1 MSPPPALALRKG
13 CKVVCYR
20 RVLAVAL
27 SDEQSAGVTLSA
39 RLPAGIGKEKVMNST
54 VDIPPVQEMDAEA
67 FDVIIIGAGLSG
79 IGTAVR
85 LQRECPDRDFILLE
99 RREAIGGTWD
109 LFRYPGIRSDSDMHT
124 LGYDFK
130 PWEAEKSIADGPSIL
145 SYVNET
151 ADEHRIRERI
161 RFTQK
166 LIAADWSSERGQW
179 QLTVETPEG
188 IRRYRCGFLLMCA
201 GYYSYDQGY
210 EPDFEGKAAF
220 RGEWIHPQ
228 FWPDSLDHAD
238 KKVVVI
244 GSGATAMTLVP
255 NMARQ
260 ASHITMLQRS
270 PTYVVSRPS
279 IDGLANWLRRVLP
292 PKLAYDLVRWRNTL
306 WQQWMYGLSRIAP
319 GVLKRSLLKKVRA
332 EIGELVDVEK
342 HFTPRYN
349 PWDQRLCLVPDDDL
363 FRAIQ
368 SGKASVVTDH
378 IEKITENGVQLA
390 SGAHLDADIIVCATG
405 LELVVLGGAEFT
417 LDGEAIDFANEW
429 TYKGMMCSNIPN
441 MVHTFGYINASWTL
455 RADLIAT
462 WVCRLLNHMRTTGM
476 TTATPRIADE
486 LADSMSQRFWIDD
499 FSAGYMQR
507 VMHRFPKQGDQMPWM
522 NPQNYRKDRKMFR
535 DDPLQDDELVLE
547 PAGVVAEAAVLQEA
561 S

>member
-1 MSPPPALALRKG
+1 
-13 CKVVCYR
+13 
-20 RVLAVAL
+20 
-27 SDEQSAGVTLSA
+27 
-39 RLPAGIGKEKVMNST
+39 MNST
-54 VDIPPVQEMDAEA
+54 VDIPAIQRTDAET

-85 LQRECPDRDFILLE
+85 LQRDCPVRDFILLE

-151 ADEHRIRERI
+151 ADEYRIRERI
-161 RFTQK
+161 RFSQK
-166 LIAADWSSERGQW
+166 LVAADWCSDRGQW
-179 QLTVETPEG
+179 ELTVDTLDG
-188 IRRYRCGFLLMCA
+188 VRLYRCSFLMMCA

-210 EPDFEGKAAF
+210 EPEFEGRASF
-220 RGEWIHPQ
+220 TGDWVHPQ
-228 FWPDSLDHAD
+228 FWPEDLDHSG

-255 NMARQ
+255 NMSRQ
-260 ASHITMLQRS
+260 ANHVTMLQRS

-279 IDGLANWLRRVLP
+279 VDGLANWLRKRLP
-292 PKLAYDLVRWRNTL
+292 PKLAYTLVRWRNTV
-306 WQQWMYGLSRIAP
+306 WQQWMYQLSRVAP
-319 GVLKRSLLKKVRA
+319 SVLKRSLLKKVHE

-363 FRAIQ
+363 FRSIQ
-368 SGKASVVTDH
+368 AGKASVVTDH
-378 IEKITENGVQLA
+378 IEKITPTGIQLV
-390 SGAHLDADIIVCATG
+390 SGEHLDADIIVCATG
-405 LELVVLGGAEFT
+405 LELLILGGAEFT
-417 LDGEAIDFANEW
+417 LDGDVIDFANEW
-429 TYKGMMCSNIPN
+429 TYKGMMCSNVPN

-455 RADLIAT
+455 RADLIAG
-462 WVCRLLNHMRTTGM
+462 WVCRLLNHMRETGATTV
-476 TTATPRIADE
+476 TPQISDE
-486 LADSMSQRFWIDD
+486 LADSMTRRFWIDD

-507 VMHRFPKQGDQMPWM
+507 VMHRFPKQGDEMAWM

-535 DDPLQDDELVLE
+535 DDPIVDEALNFGT
-547 PAGVVAEAAVLQEA
+547 AVAATEVSELQEA

>member
-1 MSPPPALALRKG
+1 
-13 CKVVCYR
+13 
-20 RVLAVAL
+20 
-27 SDEQSAGVTLSA
+27 
-39 RLPAGIGKEKVMNST
+39 MNST
-54 VDIPPVQEMDAEA
+54 VDIPPVQEIDAEA

-85 LQRECPDRDFILLE
+85 LQRDCPDRDFILLE

-161 RFTQK
+161 RFSQK
-166 LIAADWSSERGQW
+166 LVAADWISERSQW

-188 IRRYRCGFLLMCA
+188 VRRYRCGLLMMCA

-210 EPDFEGKAAF
+210 EPDFAGKGSF
-220 RGEWIHPQ
+220 KGEWIHPQ
-228 FWPDSLDHAD
+228 FWPDNLDHAD

-255 NMARQ
+255 NMSRQ
-260 ASHITMLQRS
+260 ASHVTMLQRS
-270 PTYVVSRPS
+270 PTYVISRPS

-292 PKLAYDLVRWRNTL
+292 PKLAYDLVRWRNTV
-306 WQQWMYGLSRIAP
+306 WQQWMYKLTRVAP
-319 GVLKRSLLKKVRA
+319 GVVKRSLLKKVRE
-332 EIGELVDVEK
+332 EIGEMVDVEK

-368 SGKASVVTDH
+368 SGKASVVTDQ
-378 IEKITENGVQLA
+378 IEKITEGGVQLA
-390 SGAHLDADIIVCATG
+390 SGDHLDADIIVCATG

-417 LDGEAIDFANEW
+417 LDGQAIDFANEW

-476 TTATPRIADE
+476 TTATPRITDE
-486 LADSMSQRFWIDD
+486 LAASMTQRFWIDD

-535 DDPLQDDELVLE
+535 DDPIQDAELIFE
-547 PAGVVAEAAVLQEA
+547 RAGVVAEAAVLQEA

>member
-1 MSPPPALALRKG
+1 
-13 CKVVCYR
+13 
-20 RVLAVAL
+20 
-27 SDEQSAGVTLSA
+27 
-39 RLPAGIGKEKVMNST
+39 MNST
-54 VDIPPVQEMDAEA
+54 VDIPPVQEVDAEA
-67 FDVIIIGAGLSG
+67 FDAIIIGAGLSG

-85 LQRECPDRDFILLE
+85 LQRDCPDRDFTLLE
-99 RREAIGGTWD
+99 RRDAIGGTWD

-130 PWEAEKSIADGPSIL
+130 PWEAEKTIADGPSIL

-161 RFTQK
+161 RFGQK
-166 LIAADWSSERGQW
+166 LVSADWCSERGQW
-179 QLTVETPEG
+179 QLTVDTPEG
-188 IRRYRCGFLLMCA
+188 TRHYRCGFLMMCA

-210 EPDFEGKAAF
+210 EPEFEGKAAF
-220 RGEWIHPQ
+220 KGEWVHPQ
-228 FWPDSLDHAD
+228 FWPDNLDHAD

-255 NMARQ
+255 NMSRQ
-260 ASHITMLQRS
+260 ATHVTMLQRS
-270 PTYVVSRPS
+270 PTYVISRPS

-306 WQQWMYGLSRIAP
+306 WQQWMYNLSRIAP

-378 IEKITENGVQLA
+378 IERITENGVQLV
-390 SGAHLDADIIVCATG
+390 SGTHLDADIIVCATG

-417 LDGEAIDFANEW
+417 LDGESIDFANEW

-486 LADSMSQRFWIDD
+486 VADSMSQRFWIDD

-535 DDPLQDDELVLE
+535 DDPIQDDELVLE
-547 PAGVVAEAAVLQEA
+547 RAGVLTEAAVLQEA

>member
-1 MSPPPALALRKG
+1 
-13 CKVVCYR
+13 
-20 RVLAVAL
+20 
-27 SDEQSAGVTLSA
+27 
-39 RLPAGIGKEKVMNST
+39 MNST

-166 LIAADWSSERGQW
+166 LIAADWCSERSQW

-210 EPDFEGKAAF
+210 EPDFEGKAVF
-220 RGEWIHPQ
+220 RGKWIQPQ
-228 FWPDSLDHAD
+228 FWPDSLDYAD

-292 PKLAYDLVRWRNTL
+292 PKLAYDLVRWRNTV

-378 IEKITENGVQLA
+378 IEKITENGVQLV

-417 LDGEAIDFANEW
+417 LDGEAIDFAKEW

-486 LADSMSQRFWIDD
+486 VADSMSQRFWIDD

-547 PAGVVAEAAVLQEA
+547 RAGALAEAAVLQEA

>member
-1 MSPPPALALRKG
+1 
-13 CKVVCYR
+13 
-20 RVLAVAL
+20 
-27 SDEQSAGVTLSA
+27 
-39 RLPAGIGKEKVMNST
+39 MNST
-54 VDIPPVQEMDAEA
+54 VDIPPVQEIDAEA

-85 LQRECPDRDFILLE
+85 LQRDCPDRDFILLE

-161 RFTQK
+161 RFSQK
-166 LIAADWSSERGQW
+166 LIAADWISERSQW

-188 IRRYRCGFLLMCA
+188 VRRYRCGLLMMCA

-210 EPDFEGKAAF
+210 EPDFAGKASF
-220 RGEWIHPQ
+220 KGEWVHPQ
-228 FWPDSLDHAD
+228 FWPDNLDHAD

-255 NMARQ
+255 NMSRQ
-260 ASHITMLQRS
+260 ASHVTMLQRS
-270 PTYVVSRPS
+270 PTYVISRPS

-292 PKLAYDLVRWRNTL
+292 PKLAYDLVRWRNTV
-306 WQQWMYGLSRIAP
+306 WQQWMYKLTRVAP
-319 GVLKRSLLKKVRA
+319 GVVKRSLLKKVRE
-332 EIGELVDVEK
+332 EIGEMVDVEK

-368 SGKASVVTDH
+368 SGKASVVTDQ
-378 IEKITENGVQLA
+378 IEKITEGGVQLA
-390 SGAHLDADIIVCATG
+390 SGDHLDADIIVCATG

-417 LDGEAIDFANEW
+417 LDGQAIDFANEW

-486 LADSMSQRFWIDD
+486 LAASMTQRFWIDD

-535 DDPLQDDELVLE
+535 DDPIQDAELIFE
-547 PAGVVAEAAVLQEA
+547 RAGVVAEAAVLQEA

>member
-1 MSPPPALALRKG
+1 
-13 CKVVCYR
+13 
-20 RVLAVAL
+20 
-27 SDEQSAGVTLSA
+27 
-39 RLPAGIGKEKVMNST
+39 MNST
-54 VDIPPVQEMDAEA
+54 VDIPAIQDMDAEF

-85 LQRECPDRDFILLE
+85 LQRDCPDRDFILLE

-151 ADEHRIRERI
+151 ADEYRIRERI
-161 RFTQK
+161 RFSQK
-166 LIAADWSSERGQW
+166 LVAADWCSERGQW
-179 QLTVETPEG
+179 ELTVDTSDG
-188 IRRYRCGFLLMCA
+188 VRRYRCGFLMMCA

-210 EPDFEGKAAF
+210 EPEFEGKASF
-220 RGEWIHPQ
+220 DGEWVHPQ
-228 FWPDSLDHAD
+228 FWPEDLDHAS

-255 NMARQ
+255 NMSRQ
-260 ASHITMLQRS
+260 AAHVTMLQRS

-279 IDGLANWLRRVLP
+279 VDGLANWLRKRLP
-292 PKLAYDLVRWRNTL
+292 PKLAYGLVRWRNTV
-306 WQQWMYGLSRIAP
+306 WQQWMYQLSRVAP
-319 GVLKRSLLKKVRA
+319 GVLKRSLLKKVRE
-332 EIGELVDVEK
+332 EIGELVDVDK

-378 IEKITENGVQLA
+378 IEKITPSGVQLM
-390 SGAHLDADIIVCATG
+390 SGEHLDADIIVCATG
-405 LELVVLGGAEFT
+405 LELVILGGAEFT

-429 TYKGMMCSNIPN
+429 TYKGMMCSNVPN

-455 RADLIAT
+455 RADLIAN
-462 WVCRLLNHMRTTGM
+462 WMCRLLNHMRQVGATTV
-476 TTATPRIADE
+476 TPRIADE
-486 LADSMSQRFWIDD
+486 LAESMTQRFWIDD

-507 VMHRFPKQGDQMPWM
+507 VMHRFPKQGDEMPWM

-535 DDPLQDDELVLE
+535 DEPIVDEVLNFGTAAAATE
-547 PAGVVAEAAVLQEA
+547 VAALQEA

>member
-1 MSPPPALALRKG
+1 
-13 CKVVCYR
+13 
-20 RVLAVAL
+20 
-27 SDEQSAGVTLSA
+27 
-39 RLPAGIGKEKVMNST
+39 MNST

-85 LQRECPDRDFILLE
+85 LQRDCPDRDFILLE
-99 RREAIGGTWD
+99 RRDAIGGTWD

-151 ADEHRIRERI
+151 ADEHRIRDRI
-161 RFTQK
+161 RFGQK
-166 LIAADWSSERGQW
+166 LVAADWCRERGQW
-179 QLTVETPEG
+179 QLTVDTPEG
-188 IRRYRCGFLLMCA
+188 ARRYRCGFLLMCA

-210 EPDFEGKAAF
+210 EPEFEGKAAF
-220 RGEWIHPQ
+220 KGEWVHPQ
-228 FWPDSLDHAD
+228 FWPESLDHAD

-255 NMARQ
+255 NMSRHAT
-260 ASHITMLQRS
+260 HVTMLQRS

-279 IDGLANWLRRVLP
+279 IDGLANWLRHVLP
-292 PKLAYDLVRWRNTL
+292 PKLAYDLVRWRNTV
-306 WQQWMYGLSRIAP
+306 WQQWMYSLSRIAP

-378 IEKITENGVQLA
+378 IEKITENGVQLV

-405 LELVVLGGAEFT
+405 LELVLLGGAEFT

-547 PAGVVAEAAVLQEA
+547 RAGVVAEAAVLQEA

>member
-1 MSPPPALALRKG
+1 
-13 CKVVCYR
+13 
-20 RVLAVAL
+20 
-27 SDEQSAGVTLSA
+27 
-39 RLPAGIGKEKVMNST
+39 MNST

-85 LQRECPDRDFILLE
+85 LQRDCPDRDFILLE
-99 RREAIGGTWD
+99 RRDAIGGTWD

-151 ADEHRIRERI
+151 ADEHRIRDRI
-161 RFTQK
+161 RFGQK
-166 LIAADWSSERGQW
+166 LMAADWCSERGQW
-179 QLTVETPEG
+179 QLTVDTPEG
-188 IRRYRCGFLLMCA
+188 VRRYRCGFLMMCA
-201 GYYSYDQGY
+201 GYYSYDKGY
-210 EPDFEGKAAF
+210 EPEFEGKATF
-220 RGEWIHPQ
+220 RGEWVHPQ
-228 FWPDSLDHAD
+228 FWPAILDHAN

-255 NMARQ
+255 NMSRQ
-260 ASHITMLQRS
+260 ATHVTMLQRS
-270 PTYVVSRPS
+270 PTYVISRPS

-292 PKLAYDLVRWRNTL
+292 PKLAYDLVRWRNTV
-306 WQQWMYGLSRIAP
+306 WQQWMYKLTRVAP
-319 GVLKRSLLKKVRA
+319 GVVKRSLLKKVRA

-378 IEKITENGVQLA
+378 IEKITDSGVQLV
-390 SGAHLDADIIVCATG
+390 SGTHLDADIIVCATG

-417 LDGEAIDFANEW
+417 LDGQEIDFANEW

-462 WVCRLLNHMRTTGM
+462 WACRLLNHMRTTGM

-547 PAGVVAEAAVLQEA
+547 PAGVVADAAVLQEA

>member
-1 MSPPPALALRKG
+1 
-13 CKVVCYR
+13 
-20 RVLAVAL
+20 
-27 SDEQSAGVTLSA
+27 
-39 RLPAGIGKEKVMNST
+39 MNST
-54 VDIPPVQEMDAEA
+54 VDIPPVQEIDAEA

-85 LQRECPDRDFILLE
+85 LQRDCPDRDFILLE

-161 RFTQK
+161 RFSQK
-166 LIAADWSSERGQW
+166 LVAADWISERSQW

-188 IRRYRCGFLLMCA
+188 VRRYRCGLLMMCA

-210 EPDFEGKAAF
+210 EPDFAGKGSF
-220 RGEWIHPQ
+220 KGEWIHPQ
-228 FWPDSLDHAD
+228 FWPDNLDHAD

-255 NMARQ
+255 NMSRQ
-260 ASHITMLQRS
+260 ASHVTMLQRS
-270 PTYVVSRPS
+270 PTYVISRPS

-292 PKLAYDLVRWRNTL
+292 PKLAYDLVRWRNTV
-306 WQQWMYGLSRIAP
+306 WQQWMYKLTRVAP
-319 GVLKRSLLKKVRA
+319 GVVKRSLLKKVRE
-332 EIGELVDVEK
+332 EIGEMVDVEK

-368 SGKASVVTDH
+368 SGKASVVTDQ
-378 IEKITENGVQLA
+378 IEKITEGGVQLA
-390 SGAHLDADIIVCATG
+390 SGDHLDADIIVCATG

-417 LDGEAIDFANEW
+417 LDGHAIDFANEW

-476 TTATPRIADE
+476 TTATPRITDE
-486 LADSMSQRFWIDD
+486 LAASMTQRFWIDD

-535 DDPLQDDELVLE
+535 DDPIQDAELVFE
-547 PAGVVAEAAVLQEA
+547 RAGVVAEAAVLQEA

>member
-1 MSPPPALALRKG
+1 
-13 CKVVCYR
+13 
-20 RVLAVAL
+20 
-27 SDEQSAGVTLSA
+27 
-39 RLPAGIGKEKVMNST
+39 MNST
-54 VDIPPVQEMDAEA
+54 VDIPPMKEVDAEA

-85 LQRECPDRDFILLE
+85 LQRDCPDRDFILLE
-99 RREAIGGTWD
+99 RRDAIGGTWD

-151 ADEHRIRERI
+151 ADEHRIRDRI
-161 RFTQK
+161 RFGQK
-166 LIAADWSSERGQW
+166 LVGADWCSERGQW
-179 QLTVETPEG
+179 QLTVDTPEG
-188 IRRYRCGFLLMCA
+188 VRRYRCGFLLMCA

-210 EPDFEGKAAF
+210 EPEFEGKAAF
-220 RGEWIHPQ
+220 KGEWVHPQ
-228 FWPDSLDHAD
+228 FWPDSLDHAH

-255 NMARQ
+255 NMSRHAT
-260 ASHITMLQRS
+260 HVTMLQRS
-270 PTYVVSRPS
+270 PTYVISRPS

-292 PKLAYDLVRWRNTL
+292 PKLAYDLVRWRNTI
-306 WQQWMYGLSRIAP
+306 WQQWMYALTRVAP
-319 GVLKRSLLKKVRA
+319 GVVKRSLLKKVRA
-332 EIGELVDVEK
+332 EIGDLVDVEK

-349 PWDQRLCLVPDDDL
+349 PWDQRLCLLPDDDL

-368 SGKASVVTDH
+368 SGKASVVTNH
-378 IEKITENGVQLA
+378 IEKITENGVQLV
-390 SGAHLDADIIVCATG
+390 SGAHLDADIIICATG
-405 LELVVLGGAEFT
+405 LELVLLGGAEFT

-499 FSAGYMQR
+499 FSAGYMRR

-535 DDPLQDDELVLE
+535 DDTLQDDELVLE
-547 PAGVVAEAAVLQEA
+547 RAGVVAEAAVLQEA

>member
-1 MSPPPALALRKG
+1 
-13 CKVVCYR
+13 
-20 RVLAVAL
+20 
-27 SDEQSAGVTLSA
+27 
-39 RLPAGIGKEKVMNST
+39 MNST
-54 VDIPPVQEMDAEA
+54 VDIPPVQEIDAEA

-85 LQRECPDRDFILLE
+85 LRRDCPDRDFILLE

-161 RFTQK
+161 RFSQK
-166 LIAADWSSERGQW
+166 LVAADWISERSQW

-188 IRRYRCGFLLMCA
+188 VRRYRCGLLMMCA

-210 EPDFEGKAAF
+210 EPDFAGKGSF
-220 RGEWIHPQ
+220 KGEWIHPQ
-228 FWPDSLDHAD
+228 FWPDNLDHAD

-255 NMARQ
+255 NMSRQ
-260 ASHITMLQRS
+260 ASHVTMLQRS
-270 PTYVVSRPS
+270 PTYVISRPS

-292 PKLAYDLVRWRNTL
+292 PKLAYDLVRWRNTV
-306 WQQWMYGLSRIAP
+306 WQQWMYKLTRVAP
-319 GVLKRSLLKKVRA
+319 GVVKRSLLKKVRE
-332 EIGELVDVEK
+332 EIGEMVDVEK

-368 SGKASVVTDH
+368 SGKASVVTDQ
-378 IEKITENGVQLA
+378 IEKITEGGVQLA
-390 SGAHLDADIIVCATG
+390 SGDHLDADIIVCATG

-417 LDGEAIDFANEW
+417 LDGHAIDFANEW

-462 WVCRLLNHMRTTGM
+462 WVCRLLNHMRTAGM
-476 TTATPRIADE
+476 TTATPRITDE
-486 LADSMSQRFWIDD
+486 LAASMTQRFWIDD

-535 DDPLQDDELVLE
+535 DDPIQDAELIFE
-547 PAGVVAEAAVLQEA
+547 RAGVVAEAAVLQEA

>member
-1 MSPPPALALRKG
+1 
-13 CKVVCYR
+13 
-20 RVLAVAL
+20 
-27 SDEQSAGVTLSA
+27 
-39 RLPAGIGKEKVMNST
+39 MNSEVKIT
-54 VDIPPVQEMDAEA
+54 ESTTADAEC
-67 FDVIIIGAGLSG
+67 FDVIVIGAGLSG

-85 LQRECPDRDFILLE
+85 LQRDCPDRNYVLLE

-130 PWEAEKSIADGPSIL
+130 PWEAEKTIADGPSIL

-151 ADEHRIRERI
+151 ADEYRIRDHI
-161 RFTQK
+161 RFRQK
-166 LIAADWSSERGQW
+166 LVAADWCSQRSQW

-188 IRRYRCGFLLMCA
+188 IRRYRCGFLMMCA
-201 GYYSYDQGY
+201 GYYSYEQGY
-210 EPDFEGKAAF
+210 EPEFEGKSDF
-220 RGEWIHPQ
+220 RGDWIHPQ
-228 FWPDSLDHAD
+228 FWPDALAYED

-255 NMARQ
+255 NMSRK
-260 ASHITMLQRS
+260 ASHVTMLQRS
-270 PTYVVSRPS
+270 PTYVISRPS
-279 IDGLANWLRRVLP
+279 VDGFANWLRRYLP
-292 PKLAYDLVRWRNTL
+292 PKLAYDIVRWRNTV
-306 WQQWMYGLSRIAP
+306 WQQWMYQLTRVAP
-319 GVLKRSLLKKVRA
+319 GMVKRSLLKKVRE
-332 EIGELVDVEK
+332 EIGELVDIEK

-378 IEKITENGVQLA
+378 IQKITDGGVELV
-390 SGAHLDADIIVCATG
+390 SGEHLDADIIVCATG
-405 LELVVLGGAEFT
+405 LELVILGGAEFT
-417 LDGEAIDFANEW
+417 LDGEAIDLANEW

-462 WVCRLLNHMRTTGM
+462 WLCRLLNHMRAEGM
-476 TTATPRIADE
+476 KTATPRISEE
-486 LADSMSQRFWIDD
+486 LAATMSQRFWIDD

-507 VMHRFPKQGDQMPWM
+507 VMHRFPKQGDCMPWM

-535 DDPLQDDELVLE
+535 DDPIVDEALVFDAVAPVLE
-547 PAGVVAEAAVLQEA
+547 PALEKVG
-561 S
+561 

>member
-1 MSPPPALALRKG
+1 
-13 CKVVCYR
+13 
-20 RVLAVAL
+20 
-27 SDEQSAGVTLSA
+27 
-39 RLPAGIGKEKVMNST
+39 MNST

-85 LQRECPDRDFILLE
+85 LQRDCPDRDFILLE
-99 RREAIGGTWD
+99 RRDAIGGTWD

-151 ADEHRIRERI
+151 ADEHRIRDRI
-161 RFTQK
+161 RFGQK
-166 LIAADWSSERGQW
+166 LVAADWCSERGQW
-179 QLTVETPEG
+179 QLTVDTPEG
-188 IRRYRCGFLLMCA
+188 VRRYRCGFLMMCA

-210 EPDFEGKAAF
+210 EPEFEGKAAF
-220 RGEWIHPQ
+220 KGEWVHPQ
-228 FWPDSLDHAD
+228 FWPGSLDHAD

-255 NMARQ
+255 NMSRHAT
-260 ASHITMLQRS
+260 HVTMLQRS

-279 IDGLANWLRRVLP
+279 IDGLANSLRRVLP
-292 PKLAYDLVRWRNTL
+292 PKLAYDLVRWRNTV
-306 WQQWMYGLSRIAP
+306 WQQWMYSLSRIAP

-378 IEKITENGVQLA
+378 IEKITENGVQLV

-405 LELVVLGGAEFT
+405 LELVLLGGAEFT

-535 DDPLQDDELVLE
+535 DDPLQDDELVLGR
-547 PAGVVAEAAVLQEA
+547 AGVVAEAAVLQEA

>member
-1 MSPPPALALRKG
+1 
-13 CKVVCYR
+13 
-20 RVLAVAL
+20 
-27 SDEQSAGVTLSA
+27 
-39 RLPAGIGKEKVMNST
+39 MNST
-54 VDIPPVQEMDAEA
+54 VDIPAIQRMDAET

-85 LQRECPDRDFILLE
+85 LQRDCPDRDFILLE
-99 RREAIGGTWD
+99 RREAVGGTWD

-151 ADEHRIRERI
+151 ADEYRIRDRI
-161 RFTQK
+161 RFNQK
-166 LIAADWSSERGQW
+166 LLMADWCSERGQW
-179 QLTVETPEG
+179 ELTVDTPDG
-188 IRRYRCGFLLMCA
+188 VRRYRCGFLMMCA

-210 EPDFEGKAAF
+210 EPEFEGKASF
-220 RGEWIHPQ
+220 EGEWVHPQ
-228 FWPDSLDHAD
+228 FWPGDLDHAD

-255 NMARQ
+255 NMSRQ
-260 ASHITMLQRS
+260 AAHVTMLQRS
-270 PTYVVSRPS
+270 PTYVASRPS
-279 IDGLANWLRRVLP
+279 VDGLANWLRKRLP
-292 PKLAYDLVRWRNTL
+292 PKLAYDLIRWRNTV
-306 WQQWMYGLSRIAP
+306 WQQWMYQLSRVAP
-319 GVLKRSLLKKVRA
+319 GVLKRSLLKKVRE

-378 IEKITENGVQLA
+378 TEKVTPSGIQLV
-390 SGAHLDADIIVCATG
+390 SGEHLDADIIVCATG
-405 LELVVLGGAEFT
+405 LELVILGGAEFT

-429 TYKGMMCSNIPN
+429 TYKGMMCSNVPN
-441 MVHTFGYINASWTL
+441 MAHTFGYINASWTL
-455 RADLIAT
+455 RADLIAN
-462 WVCRLLNHMRTTGM
+462 WMCRLLNHMRETGATTV
-476 TTATPRIADE
+476 TPRIASE
-486 LADSMSQRFWIDD
+486 LAESMTQRFWIDD

-507 VMHRFPKQGDQMPWM
+507 VMHRFPKQGDEMPWM

-535 DDPLQDDELVLE
+535 DEPIVDEVLSF
-547 PAGVVAEAAVLQEA
+547 GTVVAATEVSELQEA

>member
-1 MSPPPALALRKG
+1 
-13 CKVVCYR
+13 
-20 RVLAVAL
+20 
-27 SDEQSAGVTLSA
+27 
-39 RLPAGIGKEKVMNST
+39 MNST

-67 FDVIIIGAGLSG
+67 FDAIIIGAGLSG

-85 LQRECPDRDFILLE
+85 LQRDCPDRDFILLE

-210 EPDFEGKAAF
+210 EPDFEGKAVF
-220 RGEWIHPQ
+220 RGKWIQPQ
-228 FWPDSLDHAD
+228 FWPDSLDYAD

-292 PKLAYDLVRWRNTL
+292 PKLAYDLVRWRNTV
-306 WQQWMYGLSRIAP
+306 WQQRMYDLSRIAP

-378 IEKITENGVQLA
+378 IEKITENGVQLV

-417 LDGEAIDFANEW
+417 LDGEAIDFAKEW

-486 LADSMSQRFWIDD
+486 VADSMSQRFWIDD

-547 PAGVVAEAAVLQEA
+547 RAGALAEAAVLQEA

>member
-1 MSPPPALALRKG
+1 
-13 CKVVCYR
+13 
-20 RVLAVAL
+20 
-27 SDEQSAGVTLSA
+27 
-39 RLPAGIGKEKVMNST
+39 MNST
-54 VDIPPVQEMDAEA
+54 VDIPPVQEIDAEA

-85 LQRECPDRDFILLE
+85 LQRDCPDRDFILLE

-161 RFTQK
+161 RFSQK
-166 LIAADWSSERGQW
+166 LVAADWISERSQW

-188 IRRYRCGFLLMCA
+188 VRRYRCGLLMMCA

-210 EPDFEGKAAF
+210 EPDFAGKGSF
-220 RGEWIHPQ
+220 KGEWIHPQ
-228 FWPDSLDHAD
+228 FWPDNLDHAD

-255 NMARQ
+255 NMSRQ
-260 ASHITMLQRS
+260 ASHVTMLQRS
-270 PTYVVSRPS
+270 PTYVISRPS

-292 PKLAYDLVRWRNTL
+292 PKLAYDLVRWRNTV
-306 WQQWMYGLSRIAP
+306 WQQWMYKLTRVAP
-319 GVLKRSLLKKVRA
+319 GVVKRSLLKKVRE
-332 EIGELVDVEK
+332 EIGEMVDVEK

-368 SGKASVVTDH
+368 SGKASVVTDQ
-378 IEKITENGVQLA
+378 IEKITEGGVQLA
-390 SGAHLDADIIVCATG
+390 SGDHLDADIIVCATG

-417 LDGEAIDFANEW
+417 LDGHAIDFANEW

-476 TTATPRIADE
+476 TTATPRINDE
-486 LADSMSQRFWIDD
+486 LAASMTQRFWIDD

-535 DDPLQDDELVLE
+535 DDPIQDAELIFE
-547 PAGVVAEAAVLQEA
+547 RAGVLAEAAVLQEA

>member
-1 MSPPPALALRKG
+1 
-13 CKVVCYR
+13 
-20 RVLAVAL
+20 
-27 SDEQSAGVTLSA
+27 
-39 RLPAGIGKEKVMNST
+39 MNST
-54 VDIPPVQEMDAEA
+54 VDIPPVQEIDAEA

-85 LQRECPDRDFILLE
+85 LQRDCPDRDFILLE

-161 RFTQK
+161 RFSQK
-166 LIAADWSSERGQW
+166 LVAADWISERSQW

-188 IRRYRCGFLLMCA
+188 VRRYRCGLLMMCA

-210 EPDFEGKAAF
+210 EPDFAGKGSF
-220 RGEWIHPQ
+220 KGEWIHPQ
-228 FWPDSLDHAD
+228 FWPDNLDHAD

-255 NMARQ
+255 NMSRQ
-260 ASHITMLQRS
+260 ASHVTMLQRS
-270 PTYVVSRPS
+270 PTYVISRPS

-292 PKLAYDLVRWRNTL
+292 PKLAYDLVRWRNTV
-306 WQQWMYGLSRIAP
+306 WQQWMYKLTRVAP
-319 GVLKRSLLKKVRA
+319 GVVKRSLLKKVRE
-332 EIGELVDVEK
+332 EIGEMVDVEK

-368 SGKASVVTDH
+368 SGKASVVTDQ
-378 IEKITENGVQLA
+378 IETITEGGVQLA
-390 SGAHLDADIIVCATG
+390 SGDHLDADIIVCATG

-417 LDGEAIDFANEW
+417 RDGQAIDFANEW

-476 TTATPRIADE
+476 TTATPRITDE
-486 LADSMSQRFWIDD
+486 LAASMTQRFWIDD

-535 DDPLQDDELVLE
+535 DDPIQDAELIFE
-547 PAGVVAEAAVLQEA
+547 RAGVVEEAAVLQEA

>member
-1 MSPPPALALRKG
+1 
-13 CKVVCYR
+13 
-20 RVLAVAL
+20 
-27 SDEQSAGVTLSA
+27 
-39 RLPAGIGKEKVMNST
+39 MNST
-54 VDIPPVQEMDAEA
+54 VDIPPVQEIDAEA

-85 LQRECPDRDFILLE
+85 LQRDCPDRDFILLE

-109 LFRYPGIRSDSDMHT
+109 LFRYPGIRSDSDMQT

-161 RFTQK
+161 RFSQK
-166 LIAADWSSERGQW
+166 LIAADWISERSQW

-188 IRRYRCGFLLMCA
+188 VRRYRCGLLMMCA

-210 EPDFEGKAAF
+210 EPDFAGKGSF
-220 RGEWIHPQ
+220 KGEWIHPQ
-228 FWPDSLDHAD
+228 FWPDNLDHTG

-255 NMARQ
+255 NMSRQ
-260 ASHITMLQRS
+260 ASHVTMLQRS
-270 PTYVVSRPS
+270 PTYVISRPS

-292 PKLAYDLVRWRNTL
+292 PKLAYDLVRWRNTV
-306 WQQWMYGLSRIAP
+306 WQQWMYKLTRVAP
-319 GVLKRSLLKKVRA
+319 GVVKRSLLKKVRE
-332 EIGELVDVEK
+332 EIGEMVDVEK

-368 SGKASVVTDH
+368 SGKASVVTDQ
-378 IEKITENGVQLA
+378 IEKITEGGVQLA
-390 SGAHLDADIIVCATG
+390 SGDHLDADIIVCATG
-405 LELVVLGGAEFT
+405 LELVVLGGADFT
-417 LDGEAIDFANEW
+417 LDGQAIDFANEW

-476 TTATPRIADE
+476 TTATPRITDE
-486 LADSMSQRFWIDD
+486 LAASMTQRFWIDD

-535 DDPLQDDELVLE
+535 DDPIQDAELVFE
-547 PAGVVAEAAVLQEA
+547 RAGVVAEAAVLQEA

>member
-1 MSPPPALALRKG
+1 
-13 CKVVCYR
+13 
-20 RVLAVAL
+20 
-27 SDEQSAGVTLSA
+27 
-39 RLPAGIGKEKVMNST
+39 MNST
-54 VDIPPVQEMDAEA
+54 VDIPGMQQMDAET
-67 FDVIIIGAGLSG
+67 FDVIVIGAGLSG
-79 IGTAVR
+79 VGTAVR
-85 LQRECPDRDFILLE
+85 LQRDCPDRDFILLE

-130 PWEAEKSIADGPSIL
+130 PWEAEKTIADGPSIL

-151 ADEHRIRERI
+151 ADEYRIRERI
-161 RFTQK
+161 RFSQK
-166 LIAADWSSERGQW
+166 LIAANWSSERSQW
-179 QLTVETPEG
+179 QLTVETPDG
-188 IRRYRCGFLLMCA
+188 TRCYRCGFLMMCA

-210 EPDFEGKAAF
+210 EPEFEGKASF
-220 RGEWIHPQ
+220 SGEWVHPQ
-228 FWPDSLDHAD
+228 FWPENLDHRD
-238 KKVVVI
+238 KTVVVI

-255 NMARQ
+255 NMARG
-260 ASHITMLQRS
+260 AKKVTMLQRS

-279 IDGLANWLRRVLP
+279 VDGLANRLRRFLP
-292 PKLAYDLVRWRNTL
+292 PKLAYDIVRWRNTL
-306 WQQWMYGLSRIAP
+306 WQQWMYKLSRIAP
-319 GVLKRSLLKKVRA
+319 GVLKRSLLKKVRE
-332 EIGELVDVEK
+332 EIGEMVDVEK

-378 IEKITENGVQLA
+378 VEKITGTGVQLA
-390 SGAHLDADIIVCATG
+390 SGEHLDADIIVCATG
-405 LELVVLGGAEFT
+405 LELVILGGAEFT
-417 LDGEAIDFANEW
+417 LDGEVIDFANEW

-455 RADLIAT
+455 RSDLIAT
-462 WVCRLLNHMRTTGM
+462 WVCRLLNHMRAREW
-476 TTATPRIADE
+476 TTATPRIASE
-486 LADSMSQRFWIDD
+486 LAESMSQRFWIDD

-522 NPQNYRKDRKMFR
+522 NPQDYRKDRKMFR
-535 DDPLQDDELVLE
+535 DDPLEDEALTFERVAVITDV
-547 PAGVVAEAAVLQEA
+547 PALQEA

>member
-1 MSPPPALALRKG
+1 
-13 CKVVCYR
+13 
-20 RVLAVAL
+20 
-27 SDEQSAGVTLSA
+27 
-39 RLPAGIGKEKVMNST
+39 MNST
-54 VDIPPVQEMDAEA
+54 VDIPGMQQMDAET
-67 FDVIIIGAGLSG
+67 FDVIVIGAGLSG
-79 IGTAVR
+79 VGTAVR
-85 LQRECPDRDFILLE
+85 LQRDCPDRDFILLE

-130 PWEAEKSIADGPSIL
+130 PWEAEKTIADGPSIL

-151 ADEHRIRERI
+151 ADEYRIRERI
-161 RFTQK
+161 RFSQK

-179 QLTVETPEG
+179 QLTVETPDG
-188 IRRYRCGFLLMCA
+188 IRRYRCGFLMMCA

-210 EPDFEGKAAF
+210 EPEFEGKASF
-220 RGEWIHPQ
+220 SGEWVHPQ
-228 FWPDSLDHAD
+228 FWPENLDHTD
-238 KKVVVI
+238 KTVVVI

-255 NMARQ
+255 NMARR
-260 ASHITMLQRS
+260 ARKVTMLQRS

-279 IDGLANWLRRVLP
+279 VDGLANGLRRFLP
-292 PKLAYDLVRWRNTL
+292 PQLAYDIVRWRNTL
-306 WQQWMYGLSRIAP
+306 WQQWMYKLSRIAP
-319 GVLKRSLLKKVRA
+319 GVLKRSLLKKVRE
-332 EIGELVDVEK
+332 EIGEMVDVEK

-368 SGKASVVTDH
+368 SGKASVVTDYV
-378 IEKITENGVQLA
+378 EKITATGVQLA
-390 SGAHLDADIIVCATG
+390 SGEHLDADIIVCATG

-417 LDGEAIDFANEW
+417 LDGEDIDFANEW

-455 RADLIAT
+455 RSDLIAT
-462 WVCRLLNHMRTTGM
+462 WVCRLLNHMRAKEW
-476 TTATPRIADE
+476 TTATPRISGE
-486 LADSMSQRFWIDD
+486 LAESMSQRFWIDD

-535 DDPLQDDELVLE
+535 DDPIEDEALTFERVAVATDV
-547 PAGVVAEAAVLQEA
+547 PALQEA